1 MRTPA
6 PAVRPDARKATKP
19 GPPATPAAHAT
30 PAAPGP
36 CGEAIVAGGLVF
48 CSGLV
53 GTDPVTGRPGDGIE
67 AQTRLAL
74 RNLGELLAAA
84 GTSLAAVAS
93 VSVRYADAADLPA
106 VYAVYARVLTSLP
119 PARSGP
125 ARGMLPP
132 GLLLSVGAV
141 AVLPADPATG
151 SQNR

>member
-6 PAVRPDARKATKP
+6 PTVRLDARKVTKR
-19 GPPATPAAHAT
+19 GTTATPAA

-53 GTDPVTGRPGDGIE
+53 GTDPVTGLPGDGVE

-74 RNLGELLAAA
+74 RNLGGILAAA

-93 VSVRYADAADLPA
+93 ISVRYADAADLPA
-106 VYAVYARVLTSLP
+106 IYAVYARVLTGLP

-125 ARGMLPP
+125 ARGTLPP
-132 GLLLSVGAV
+132 GLLLLVGAV
-141 AVLPADPATG
+141 AVVPADPAAR